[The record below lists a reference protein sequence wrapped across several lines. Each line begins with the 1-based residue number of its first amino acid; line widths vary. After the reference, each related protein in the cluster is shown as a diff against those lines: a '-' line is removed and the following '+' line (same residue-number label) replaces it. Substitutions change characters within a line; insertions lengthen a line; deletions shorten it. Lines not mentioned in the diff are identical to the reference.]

1 VRLLAASLRKH
12 RRLLADL
19 VRRDLHSRYVGSTMG
34 FFWSVLFPV
43 INLVVYMFV
52 FRLILKSRWSDK
64 QADAEVAL
72 LMLTGIMVWHAFGES
87 LVRMT
92 GSLVENTNLIQKV
105 VFPSEVL
112 PVSLTI
118 SSLVNMLIGTGVAIA
133 GVVYFAYVRHPR
145 AADAAQAPPRAVAFG
160 EFASGGSSAAPP
172 LTTADPFHC
181 FSNAGS
187 TKYTPTTVRDESEA
201 PWNADF
207 DGRRGFVLNAGWN
220 DRVYAATGE
229 WARVES
235 KKGVVLE
242 VSRWRDRSGR
252 AAPPPEDGT
261 AALVVGPPER
271 KLGISISLVSIPLL
285 IVVQGLFMLG
295 LGSLLAAVNLYIRDT
310 VHLVGV
316 FLTVWMFATPIF
328 YPERMVR
335 DAGYGWVPAWNP
347 MNWLIVCY
355 RDVLVYGD
363 WPDPG
368 HLLRFAAAGVA
379 ALVLGS
385 AFFLAHK
392 PKFPDLL

>member
-1 VRLLAASLRKH
+1 MLALLASARKH

-34 FFWSVLFPV
+34 LFWSVIFPV
-43 INLVVYMFV
+43 INLCVYMFV
-52 FRLILKSRWSDK
+52 FSLILKSRWGDK
-64 QADAEVAL
+64 QGTIEVAL
-72 LMLTGIMVWHAFGES
+72 LMLTGIMAWHAFAES
-87 LVRMT
+87 LIRMT
-92 GSLVENTNLIQKV
+92 SSLVENANLIQKV

-118 SSLVNMLIGTGVAIA
+118 SSLVNMLIGTGVALA
-133 GVVYFAYVRHPR
+133 GVLYFAYVKHRPV
-145 AADAAQAPPRAVAFG
+145 DLQPPPRAVAFG
-160 EFASGGSSAAPP
+160 AHVPGGDSAAPP
-172 LTTADPFHC
+172 LTTAVPMHC
-181 FSNAGS
+181 LSNAEG
-187 TKYTPTTVRDESEA
+187 TKYTATTVRDESQP
-201 PWNADF
+201 PWTAEF
-207 DGRRGFVLNAGWN
+207 EGRRGALLNAGWS
-220 DRVYAATGE
+220 DKVYAATGE

-242 VSRWRDRSGR
+242 ISGWRDRSGR
-252 AAPPPEDGT
+252 VAPPPKDGT
-261 AALVVGPPER
+261 PALVVGPPER
-271 KLGISISLVSIPLL
+271 PIGVSISLVSIPLL
-285 IVVQGLFMLG
+285 IAVQGLFMLG
-295 LGSLLAAVNLYIRDT
+295 LGSLLAALNLYVRDT

-335 DAGYGWVPAWNP
+335 DAGYGWLPAWNP
-347 MNWLIVCY
+347 MNWLITCY

-379 ALVLGS
+379 ALVIGS
-385 AFFLAHK
+385 TFFLAHK